1 MAYGSDIPTSRGTQG
16 QSSNGKD
23 TVIKIGDVTFVDDTT
38 TDDSNETNINEN
50 VQTNLYTDGS
60 EFKLED
66 GTPYVGSYHIHPDKG
81 PMVGALHVSSP
92 HEYLFPLSEN
102 LILGDIV
109 FSKTIFSKN
118 TFNKNINISF
128 NELNQTA
135 PPIDLS
141 AFFRMYSNLFF
152 DIPKE
157 GEQSHNSIIKQS
169 TDYIRDYIDPKDEVI
184 RDLEEQIR
192 QLELELAEDNTE
204 QEHPVFKNGTM
215 IRTQDEGWYY
225 MDKGY
230 RRYINWNTEMVDA
243 IKLSLYG
250 DLSGDQIPFV
260 TKPMLE
266 NIPQGFPNLSE
277 DNFGEEFNP
286 RLNEVNNKIGY
297 LRFIYDEDGL
307 PSIDPRDYGSP
318 QDFFEALNED
328 ILQKKEVL
336 TGVNRFIS
344 QLSSQINQLRVLDPN
359 YYNETYG
366 SSSGNGNSNN
376 ENGDNG
382 NNGRLPAGNY

>member
-169 TDYIRDYIDPKDEVI
+169 TDYIRDILI
-184 RDLEEQIR
+184 QR
-192 QLELELAEDNTE
+192 
-204 QEHPVFKNGTM
+204 M
-215 IRTQDEGWYY
+215 
-225 MDKGY
+225 
-230 RRYINWNTEMVDA
+230 
-243 IKLSLYG
+243 KL
-250 DLSGDQIPFV
+250 
-260 TKPMLE
+260 
-266 NIPQGFPNLSE
+266 
-277 DNFGEEFNP
+277 
-286 RLNEVNNKIGY
+286 
-297 LRFIYDEDGL
+297 
-307 PSIDPRDYGSP
+307 
-318 QDFFEALNED
+318 
-328 ILQKKEVL
+328 
-336 TGVNRFIS
+336 
-344 QLSSQINQLRVLDPN
+344 
-359 YYNETYG
+359 
-366 SSSGNGNSNN
+366 
-376 ENGDNG
+376 
-382 NNGRLPAGNY
+382 

>member
-1 MAYGSDIPTSRGTQG
+1 MNSQKFILE
-16 QSSNGKD
+16 
-23 TVIKIGDVTFVDDTT
+23 TFCM
-38 TDDSNETNINEN
+38 
-50 VQTNLYTDGS
+50 L
-60 EFKLED
+60 
-66 GTPYVGSYHIHPDKG
+66 
-81 PMVGALHVSSP
+81 
-92 HEYLFPLSEN
+92 
-102 LILGDIV
+102 
-109 FSKTIFSKN
+109 
-118 TFNKNINISF
+118 
-128 NELNQTA
+128 
-135 PPIDLS
+135 
-141 AFFRMYSNLFF
+141 
-152 DIPKE
+152 
-157 GEQSHNSIIKQS
+157 
-169 TDYIRDYIDPKDEVI
+169 
-184 RDLEEQIR
+184 
-192 QLELELAEDNTE
+192 
-204 QEHPVFKNGTM
+204 
-215 IRTQDEGWYY
+215 
-225 MDKGY
+225 
-230 RRYINWNTEMVDA
+230 
-243 IKLSLYG
+243 
-250 DLSGDQIPFV
+250 
-260 TKPMLE
+260 LE

-382 NNGRLPAGNY
+382 NNGRSPAGNY